1 MAYRDHLP
9 KCPKCAVELSRRQR
23 RDIWRCPRC
32 NGTHIAAGELASRLR
47 VLDIAD
53 DVIRDVLTLRK
64 PYESPLRCPSC
75 QRPMQGGTMA
85 TVELH
90 RCAAEDHIWLDR
102 ARLDRI
108 VELADKQHESRRGWL
123 ARLRAHLFAS

>member
-1 MAYRDHLP
+1 M
-9 KCPKCAVELSRRQR
+9 RRQR

-32 NGTHIAAGELASRLR
+32 SGVHLATGELAGRLR
-47 VLDIAD
+47 LLDIAA

-64 PYESPLRCPSC
+64 AYESALRCPSC

-85 TVELH
+85 TVDLH
-90 RCAAEDHIWLDR
+90 RCEAEDQIWLDHK
-102 ARLDRI
+102 RLDRI
-108 VELADKQHESRRGWL
+108 VELADAQHESRRGWL